1 MNKQIN
7 EWTWIVK
14 NFRLKIKFRKRNF
27 EKLNFNDLEFLRE
40 INKQIWN
47 NNNNN
52 TENNI

>member
-1 MNKQIN
+1 MKIL
-7 EWTWIVK
+7 
-14 NFRLKIKFRKRNF
+14 RLKIKFGCQIFGKRNF

-52 TENNI
+52 NENNI

>member
-1 MNKQIN
+1 MK
-7 EWTWIVK
+7 K
-14 NFRLKIKFRKRNF
+14 KFRLKIKFGRRNF

-52 TENNI
+52 NNENNI